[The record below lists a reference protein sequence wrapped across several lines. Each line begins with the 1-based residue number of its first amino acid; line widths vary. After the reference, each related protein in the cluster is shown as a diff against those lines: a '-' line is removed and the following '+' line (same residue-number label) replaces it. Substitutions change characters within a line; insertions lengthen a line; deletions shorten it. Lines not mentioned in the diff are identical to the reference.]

1 METCGASWSFV
12 ETCGYLGR
20 PVDTCWDLWLL
31 ETCGDLRRLEETFGN
46 SQRLAE
52 TLNNLLSEE
61 LATLSFFS
69 TQKRDKRKMNP
80 IKETTTIFFWTIFLC
95 HHRYFFSKN
104 LVFQLA
110 CDSSISRDVIGISG
124 YDKESLRKQ
133 ASPERRAQIRNFII
147 LTDKKIRVGG
157 EKN

>member
-1 METCGASWSFV
+1 METGTCGDLWRLV
-12 ETCGYLGR
+12 ETCE
-20 PVDTCWDLWLL
+20 DLWRPG
-31 ETCGDLRRLEETFGN
+31 ETCGDLGRLGETRRD
-46 SQRLAE
+46 SQRY
-52 TLNNLLSEE
+52 E
-61 LATLSFFS
+61 LVTLSFFS

-80 IKETTTIFFWTIFLC
+80 IKETTTIFFLDNIFVSSSL
-95 HHRYFFSKN
+95 FFLEN

-133 ASPERRAQIRNFII
+133 ASPERRAQIRNSII